1 MDSPRI
7 LTDLTTEALERG
19 LDGAHRRRRVVV
31 ENLANIETPGY
42 RARSVHFE
50 DQLAE
55 AINARHDQRA
65 SGERPSLQCRP
76 TVGFRNTPARGDGN
90 TVDIEIETVELAKTS
105 LHYKYRSRLLRK
117 KLQMLH
123 RAINGGQT
131 A

>member
-1 MDSPRI
+1 M
-7 LTDLTTEALERG
+7 LTDVTAEALERG
-19 LDGAHRRRRVVV
+19 LDGAHRRQRVIAQ
-31 ENLANIETPGY
+31 NLANIETPGY
-42 RARSVHFE
+42 RAKSVDFE

-55 AINARHDQRA
+55 AINGQRAQRA

-90 TVDIEIETVELAKTS
+90 TVDIEVETVELAKNS